1 LLDQRV
7 VLATGR
13 LDVQVATRVS
23 AQLLLLDRTDHTR
36 PIEMHLSCRDSD
48 LEPSLALAA
57 GVDLI
62 RARVHAVVIGPLGG
76 PAVAVLCAASERN
89 AHRHANFVLHLPHT
103 SARGTATA
111 VATQAE
117 EHERAVAQLVERIAT
132 ASGRAPGMVDNDLR
146 SGLVLTAEEAR
157 KYGLVSKVL

>member
-13 LDVQVATRVS
+13 LDVQVATRIS

-36 PIEMHLSCRDSD
+36 PIDLHLSCRDSE

-57 GVDLI
+57 GMDLI

-76 PAVAVLCAASERN
+76 PAVAVMCAASERN
-89 AHRHANFVLHLPHT
+89 AHRHASFLLHLPRT
-103 SARGTATA
+103 AARGAATS

-117 EHERAVAQLVERIAT
+117 EHERAVAKLVERIAT
-132 ASGRAPGMVDNDLR
+132 ASGRAAGLVNNDLH

-157 KYGLVSKVL
+157 RYGLVSKVL